1 MPARKF
7 YSFRCSVN
15 TNQMTTSCTVLS
27 SSQSNASTVCCWG
40 KGFQHFCKHDRPTD
54 CMFVRRERPPSPS
67 FSQPHCQCFPG
78 GGGQLTDPID
88 PQPLD
93 SRQEWEE
100 MHNYK
105 GAGCYHPESDPL
117 ATPGEILHKNSW
129 YKVHLSRRKTITASS
144 PIQILPLLSN
154 NTIFFI
160 LKAFFQLNDD

>member
-1 MPARKF
+1 MQAQSAAEGKA
-7 YSFRCSVN
+7 SNISAN
-15 TNQMTTSCTVLS
+15 MTDLQIACLSEEKDHRVL
-27 SSQSNASTVCCWG
+27 
-40 KGFQHFCKHDRPTD
+40 
-54 CMFVRRERPPSPS
+54 PSPNPTVNV
-67 FSQPHCQCFPG
+67 FL